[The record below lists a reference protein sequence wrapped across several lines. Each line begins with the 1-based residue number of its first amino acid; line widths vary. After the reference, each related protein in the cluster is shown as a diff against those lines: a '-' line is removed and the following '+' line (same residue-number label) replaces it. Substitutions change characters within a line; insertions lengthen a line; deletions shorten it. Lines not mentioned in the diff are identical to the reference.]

1 MKLVEIR
8 IKNFRAIG
16 SGIDEQGLH
25 LQIDK
30 NNIIF
35 LIGKNNAGKSS
46 LLNAYDYF
54 FNDKPAK
61 ADDFHGVKNSPIE
74 IEIKLRSESSD
85 ELRQLKIFDDYP
97 DLKNDEQ
104 LRVRKEW
111 SYDQPEK
118 SKKFIWIE
126 SKWKELNEKQDKKTF
141 KELQEL
147 LERELPTPIWIKGMS
162 TTNEISNGCDPYL
175 IIVSNRGRTLGK
187 SHPWR

>member
-16 SGIDEQGLH
+16 SGTDEQGLH

-61 ADDFHGVKNSPIE
+61 ADDFHGVKIPL
-74 IEIKLRSESSD
+74 LR
-85 ELRQLKIFDDYP
+85 
-97 DLKNDEQ
+97 
-104 LRVRKEW
+104 
-111 SYDQPEK
+111 
-118 SKKFIWIE
+118 
-126 SKWKELNEKQDKKTF
+126 
-141 KELQEL
+141 
-147 LERELPTPIWIKGMS
+147 
-162 TTNEISNGCDPYL
+162 
-175 IIVSNRGRTLGK
+175 
-187 SHPWR
+187 